1 MHAYTPSE
9 KRTRRKLV
17 REGSR
22 MALAGLNPEASKERR
37 IDRIDAAA
45 EERGQRELGALHT
58 VRETDR
64 AAVATAKA
72 QMRTA
77 AREDRATARQKV
89 RDAEQALKRSE
100 RAVNKAERQ

>member
-1 MHAYTPSE
+1 MHVYTPAE

-22 MALAGLNPEASKERR
+22 MALAGLNPEAAKERR

-45 EERGQRELGALHT
+45 EERGRRELNALYA
-58 VRETDR
+58 VRESDR

-72 QMRTA
+72 QFRTA
-77 AREDRATARQKV
+77 AREDRAAARQRV

>member
-1 MHAYTPSE
+1 MYVYTPAE

-22 MALAGLNPEASKERR
+22 MALAGLNPEAGKERR
-37 IDRIDAAA
+37 IDKIDAAA
-45 EERGQRELGALHT
+45 LERGKRELNALYAI
-58 VRETDR
+58 RETDR

-72 QMRTA
+72 AVRTA
-77 AREDRATARQKV
+77 AREDRAAARQRV

>member
-1 MHAYTPSE
+1 MHVYTPAE

-17 REGSR
+17 RDGSR

-45 EERGQRELGALHT
+45 AERGQRELNALYS

-64 AAVATAKA
+64 QAVAAAKA
-72 QMRTA
+72 AMRTA
-77 AREDRATARQKV
+77 AQEDRAAARQRV
-89 RDAEQALKRSE
+89 RDAEQQLRRSE
-100 RAVNKAERQ
+100 KAVDKADRQ